1 MRTIIG
7 AIAALLLAGCGDTI
21 PESDVAYDAG
31 AGLGGVYEIT
41 LSDGTRCAVM
51 AMPYK
56 GGIDCDWEGK

>member
-7 AIAALLLAGCGDTI
+7 VIAALLLAGCGEPIDQ
-21 PESDVAYDAG
+21 AYDAG
-31 AGLGGVYEIT
+31 VGMGGVYEVT

-56 GGIDCDWEGK
+56 GGIDCNWEGK